1 MKKVKITLMI
11 VLFGSC
17 VVLFLFW
24 KMISL
29 DQLWELQKMAD
40 TSMSGSLEIIRIF
53 KDMDITYERISASE
67 ADFVSDMN
75 GQYSAYDLIQDKRIN
90 YTIILSPEKTL
101 SAILDKNG
109 NLVLG
114 LIDTAMEIPFE

>member
-1 MKKVKITLMI
+1 MT
-11 VLFGSC
+11 
-17 VVLFLFW
+17 
-24 KMISL
+24 
-29 DQLWELQKMAD
+29 E
-40 TSMSGSLEIIRIF
+40 TSMSGSLEIIKIF
-53 KDMDITYERISASE
+53 KDMDITYERIRASE